1 MEAHKMPNK
10 MTKRLA
16 VYLPDGVYEF
26 LEEWASEERRSTSNL
41 AAVLLELMARDREG
55 WLAKITERTQTE
67 TPTPTAIS
75 TKAKR
80 NSRAAQQQDGNS
92 DG

>member
-1 MEAHKMPNK
+1 MPNK

-16 VYLPDGVYEF
+16 VYLPDGIYEF
-26 LEEWASEERRSTSNL
+26 LEEWAGEERRSISNL

-55 WLAKITERTQTE
+55 WLLANQITERTQTE

-80 NSRAAQQQDGNS
+80 SKGTQQQNGGS
-92 DG
+92 DD

>member
-1 MEAHKMPNK
+1 MPNK

-26 LEEWASEERRSTSNL
+26 LEEWAGKERRSISNL

-55 WLAKITERTQTE
+55 WLASQITERTQPE
-67 TPTPTAIS
+67 KSTPIAAT
-75 TKAKR
+75 TKTKR
-80 NSRAAQQQDGNS
+80 SREATAQQQNGDSSN
-92 DG
+92 D